1 MSAQTQTLTASRL
14 ARPDVPLPAFT
25 CTRNAG
31 RFGSVSVHP
40 SGELDLATAPLLDKT
55 LREAQFDARVVVLD
69 LRKLDFMDSAG
80 VHVIVDAAERARREG
95 RRLVVLRGPA
105 RVDRVFM
112 LTGTADVVEISDHD
126 PRQPPTDHGL
136 WWVAATNGAAPS

>member
-1 MSAQTQTLTASRL
+1 MSAPKQTRTEPNL
-14 ARPDVPLPAFT
+14 ANPDVPLPAFT
-25 CTRNAG
+25 CALSAG

-80 VHVIVDAAERARREG
+80 VHVIVDAAERARQEG

-112 LTGTADVVEISDHD
+112 LTGTADVLEISDRD
-126 PRQPPTDHGL
+126 PWQPPTDHEP
-136 WWVAATNGAAPS
+136 WWVAATNEAAPS

>member
-1 MSAQTQTLTASRL
+1 MPAQTQTLTEPRL
-14 ARPDVPLPAFT
+14 AQADVPPPAFT
-25 CTRNAG
+25 CTRGADG
-31 RFGSVSVHP
+31 FGSVSVHP

-55 LREAQFDARVVVLD
+55 LREAQLDGRVVVLD

-112 LTGTADVVEISDHD
+112 LTGTADVLDISDHD
-126 PRQPPTDHGL
+126 PRQPPTDHGP